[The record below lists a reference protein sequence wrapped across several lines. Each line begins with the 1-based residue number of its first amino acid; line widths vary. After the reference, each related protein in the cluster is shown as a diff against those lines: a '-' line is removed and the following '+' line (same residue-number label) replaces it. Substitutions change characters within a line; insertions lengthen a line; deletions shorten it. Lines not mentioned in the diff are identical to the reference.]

1 MIGELEKKGWTRE
14 ICSIYSNENVLHI
27 AVIGEIFF
35 FAMRFASSQNNLPAF
50 NLFTRPIWI

>member
-35 FAMRFASSQNNLPAF
+35 LAM
-50 NLFTRPIWI
+50 